1 MIKLNVWGGAGEHG
15 RSAYLLSGSTQRLL
29 LDCGVKKGGAGEYP
43 LLDKNI
49 IPQLDAVLLSHA
61 HEDHSVAIPLLYNL
75 GYQGEVWTTRET
87 REQLDTYFKAWRNN
101 TERAGYAV
109 PYEESDVQSIR
120 YRYLEQEAARG
131 VWFELISG
139 VWAIWG
145 RTGHLAGSVWFAI
158 EMEDQRIFYSGDYTS
173 ESMLL
178 QEDDPLET
186 LRGAG
191 RLHSSLRSKSMRSR
205 VDHTAF
211 RSNIAVGQEAEF
223 VGVQRGNVST
233 ATPFGEMEQPA
244 VSSLAHEPVAMDDKR
259 SMNWR
264 SAPAPKAAE
273 AIAPSE
279 SRILPVQSM
288 QPWGE
293 MLDLAIMDAAYGTDR
308 DTQADKL
315 QQLDHAIRETIARDG
330 KVLLPMPVV
339 GRGQEIMLWAE
350 QQYPGIP
357 LFVEQGLM
365 KGMKQ
370 LLHSPYWLRENES
383 SNKGLLTEAI
393 MECLNGSRWQ
403 TPVTQ
408 DEREQWLKRN
418 TASLWFIPDGM
429 MQSALARWYYSQ
441 LAGDENNMVLLTGH
455 VSEGTYADQLSQAP
469 EEHGKCEVRKVRY
482 KVHQGWLDVERMIRR
497 LPARHTIL
505 VHTNREETDKL
516 RDHLLSEDMLSE
528 ARLSEAE
535 GAMPGQMIH
544 SLSPGDELVV

>member
-43 LLDKNI
+43 LLDQEI
-49 IPQLDAVLLSHA
+49 VPQLNAVLLSHA

-120 YRYLEQEAARG
+120 YRYLEQEAACG
-131 VWFELISG
+131 AWFELIPG

-158 EMEDQRIFYSGDYTS
+158 EMDDQRIFYSGDYTS

-186 LRGAG
+186 LRRAG
-191 RLHSSLRSKSMRSR
+191 RLYSKQRSKPMRSR
-205 VDHTAF
+205 VDHTAL

-223 VGVQRGNVST
+223 VGSQGGNVST
-233 ATPFGEMEQPA
+233 AASLDEMEQPE
-244 VSSLAHEPVAMDDKR
+244 VSSLAHGSVAMDDKQ
-259 SMNWR
+259 SMIWR
-264 SAPAPKAAE
+264 SAPAPKAVE
-273 AIAPSE
+273 AITPSE
-279 SRILPVQSM
+279 SRTLSVQSM
-288 QPWGE
+288 QPLGE
-293 MLDLAIMDAAYGTDR
+293 MLDLVIMDAAYGTDR

-315 QQLDHAIRETIARDG
+315 QQLDHAIHETIARGG

-383 SNKGLLTEAI
+383 YNKGLLTEAI

-408 DEREQWLKRN
+408 EEREQWLKQH

-441 LAGDENNMVLLTGH
+441 LAEDQNNMVLLTGH

-516 RDHLLSEDMLSE
+516 RDHLLSEDTLSE
-528 ARLSEAE
+528 ARLSKAE
-535 GAMPGQMIH
+535 GAMPDQMIH

>member
-15 RSAYLLSGSTQRLL
+15 RSSYLLSGSTQRLL

-43 LLDKNI
+43 LLDKQI
-49 IPQLDAVLLSHA
+49 VPKLDAVLLSHA

-131 VWFELISG
+131 TWFELIPG

-158 EMEDQRIFYSGDYTS
+158 EMEERRIFYSGDYTS
-173 ESMLL
+173 ESILL
-178 QEDDPLET
+178 QEDDPLAT
-186 LRGAG
+186 LRGAN
-191 RLHSSLRSKSMRSR
+191 RLYSTQRSKPMRSR
-205 VDHTAF
+205 VDQTAL
-211 RSNIAVGQEAEF
+211 RGNIAVGQEAEF
-223 VGVQRGNVST
+223 AGDQAINASLST
-233 ATPFGEMEQPA
+233 SFREAEQAAISSPA
-244 VSSLAHEPVAMDDKR
+244 HDPIAMDDKQLL
-259 SMNWR
+259 SWQL
-264 SAPAPKAAE
+264 APNTKAVE
-273 AIAPSE
+273 ATTSSE
-279 SRILPVQSM
+279 SRALSI
-288 QPWGE
+288 QPMKPLE
-293 MLDLAIMDAAYGTDR
+293 ELLDLAIMDAAYGTDR

-315 QQLDHAIRETIARDG
+315 QQLDHAIRETIARGG

-350 QQYPGIP
+350 QQYPDIP

-370 LLHSPYWLRENES
+370 LLHSPYWLRESEVA
-383 SNKGLLTEAI
+383 NKRSLTETI
-393 MECLNGSRWQ
+393 KECLNGSRWQ

-408 DEREQWLKRN
+408 EEREQWLEQHG
-418 TASLWFIPDGM
+418 ASLWFIPDGM

-441 LAGDENNMVLLTGH
+441 LAGDQNNMVLLTGH
-455 VSEGTYADQLSQAP
+455 VSEGTYAGQLSRAP

-482 KVHQGWLDVERMIRR
+482 KVHQGWMDAARMIRR

-505 VHTNREETDKL
+505 VHTNRKETDKL
-516 RDHLLSEDMLSE
+516 RDHLLSDNTLSE
-528 ARLSEAE
+528 ARLSEGEEA
-535 GAMPGQMIH
+535 APNKMIH
-544 SLSPGDELVV
+544 SLSPGDELVL